1 VSLGETIEGFWVG
14 WKNRDDAGWSEHR
27 EINSVMLA
35 TSLAPQGFLTI

>member
-1 VSLGETIEGFWVG
+1 VG
-14 WKNRDDAGWSEHR
+14 WKNRGGAGWSEHR